1 MKWHEVSVYTKVENE
16 YALTQFLNII
26 SKGVSIEYSVDL
38 LKENIDDFDDKFRLN
53 PDEYPDENIRVLVY
67 FDETNNL
74 QDKLKQINQFISDNH
89 SELVEPSSIDIQHT
103 EIEES
108 DWENEW
114 KNYFHSFRVSEHF
127 MIVPSWEL
135 NDYNPKEH
143 DKLIKLD
150 PGMAFGTGD
159 HPTTSM
165 CLKFIERLVSKED
178 KIIDVGT
185 GSGILSIGSHL
196 MGARDIKAT
205 DIDDLSLKVA
215 RENFELNDCAED
227 IVLETGDLLK
237 NETAQYDMIIA
248 NILAHIIDEMIDDA
262 YQCLKTGGTFIASGI
277 IVEKRDEI
285 IAHLKQAGFE
295 IIEVL
300 EEGGWNAIL
309 SKKV

>member
-1 MKWHEVSVYTKVENE
+1 MMKWHEISVYTKVDNE
-16 YALTQFLNII
+16 DILTEFLNTV

-38 LKENIDDFDDKFRLN
+38 LRENIDDFEQKFRLN
-53 PDEYPDENIRVLVY
+53 PDEYPEEGIRILVY
-67 FDETNNL
+67 FDETVDVE
-74 QDKLKQINQFISDNH
+74 DKLTQIKSFIDASNLI
-89 SELVEPSSIDIQHT
+89 EKESIQIMYN

-114 KNYFHSFRVSEHF
+114 KNYFHSFRVSKDF
-127 MIVPSWEL
+127 VIVPSWEL
-135 NDYNPKEH
+135 NDYTPSRN

-165 CLKFIERLVSKED
+165 CLKFIESTIKPEH

-196 MGARDIKAT
+196 MGARSIKAT
-205 DIDDLSLKVA
+205 DIDELSLKVA
-215 RENFELNDCAED
+215 RENFELNECSEH
-227 IVLETGDLLK
+227 IILETGDLLK
-237 NETAQYDMIIA
+237 NEVDTYDVIIA

-262 YQCLKTGGTFIASGI
+262 YARLNKNGLFIASGI

-285 IAHLKQAGFE
+285 ISHLKKAGFD
-295 IIEVL
+295 IKEVL
-300 EEGGWNAIL
+300 EENGWTAIL
-309 SKKV
+309 SEKV

>member
-1 MKWHEVSVYTKVENE
+1 MLWHEVSIYTKVDNE
-16 YALTQFLNII
+16 EIITQFLNTI

-38 LKENIDDFDDKFRLN
+38 LRENIDDFDNKFRLN
-53 PDEYPDENIRVLVY
+53 PEDYPKEDIRIAVF
-67 FDETNNL
+67 FDETVEL
-74 QDKLKQINQFISDNH
+74 PDKLQQINEFIDNTQLID
-89 SELVEPSSIDIQHT
+89 SSSIKIIHT
-103 EIEES
+103 QIEES

-114 KNYFHSFRVSEHF
+114 KNYFHSFRVSQDF
-127 MIVPSWEL
+127 IIVPSWEL
-135 NDYNPKEH
+135 DDYTPREN

-165 CLKFIERLVSKED
+165 CLKFIEKIIKPDD

-185 GSGILSIGSHL
+185 GSGILTIGAHL
-196 MGARDIKAT
+196 MGARDLKST

-215 RENFELNDCAED
+215 NENFELNHCAKD

-237 NETAQYDMIIA
+237 NENSQYDVIIA
-248 NILAHIIDEMIDDA
+248 NILAHIIDEMIEDA
-262 YQCLKTGGTFIASGI
+262 YTCLNQGGQFIASGI

-285 IAHLKQAGFE
+285 IAHLKETGFE

-300 EEGGWNAIL
+300 EENGWTAIL
-309 SKKV
+309 SKKA